1 MAPRYSTPILNKEGY
16 RRLFNKRI
24 IFNRSTFNME
34 KDNISLSSDPHVCF
48 SKMHDIRSTENYQE
62 LNAIKFTIAGRQLP

>member
-1 MAPRYSTPILNKEGY
+1 
-16 RRLFNKRI
+16 
-24 IFNRSTFNME
+24 ME
-34 KDNISLSSDPHVCF
+34 RDNISLSSDPHVCF